1 MAALARQSLD
11 LSRCPSFDKTLIA
24 ALLFAAGLS
33 SILVAVSF
41 PAVDHPLL
49 SSQRTVSCGYAGG
62 KFPTVRGQSKPQVAT
77 YSGPHSLQH
86 RALRQHA
93 LARSAHF
100 HQAVAR
106 QHRYL

>member
-1 MAALARQSLD
+1 M
-11 LSRCPSFDKTLIA
+11 
-24 ALLFAAGLS
+24 
-33 SILVAVSF
+33 LVAVLTFVAGLFQFVAEIGS